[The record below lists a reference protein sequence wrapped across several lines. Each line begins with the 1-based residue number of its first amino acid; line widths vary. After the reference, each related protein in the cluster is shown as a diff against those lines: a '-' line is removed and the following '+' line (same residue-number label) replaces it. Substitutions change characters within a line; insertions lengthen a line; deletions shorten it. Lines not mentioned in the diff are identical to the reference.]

1 MKKIVTT
8 LLLIACTALPACSTL
23 RIGGQSDSPSA
34 TAAARHAEVRQ
45 ALDRLVAAYEGKNSR
60 RFAELVS
67 ERYTGEPAILDT
79 AVRRDF
85 SVYHNLT
92 LRYTVNNITL
102 DDSGKAF
109 VAITFTRDWTD
120 TKTSKTRSETGETSL
135 VFIRE
140 NRSYKLFSQNR
151 PLLFGLN

>member
-8 LLLIACTALPACSTL
+8 LLLIACIALPACSTL
-23 RIGGQSDSPSA
+23 QIGGHGNSASA

-45 ALDRLVAAYEGKNSR
+45 ALDRLIAAYEGENSR
-60 RFAELVS
+60 SFAELIS
-67 ERYTGEPAILDT
+67 ERYTGEQAILDT

-85 SVYHNLT
+85 SAYHNLT

-109 VAITFTRDWTD
+109 VAVTFTRDWTD

-140 NRSYKLFSQNR
+140 NGIYKLYSQNR